1 MVSSVIERGPFGPGG
16 GGHGFDGGPMV
27 LIGPAIAL
35 SLLILFAV
43 FLVLAALVV
52 RRRGPWARGSLM
64 AARAGM
70 MRPTSAET
78 ILAERF
84 ARGEIDKDE
93 FVQRR
98 AVLRGEPLTPPP
110 AAATP
115 PAPANENIPEK
126 TERIPPTES

>member
-1 MVSSVIERGPFGPGG
+1 ML
-16 GGHGFDGGPMV
+16 
-27 LIGPAIAL
+27 LIGPAIGL
-35 SLLILFAV
+35 TLFILFVA

-52 RRRGPWARGSLM
+52 RRRGSWGRGAMM

-70 MRPTSAET
+70 TRPSSAET

-98 AVLRGEPLTPPP
+98 AVLRGEPTVAPPTP
-110 AAATP
+110 AA
-115 PAPANENIPEK
+115 ANENITAK